1 MYTLYRFGTLTLPDE
16 MPTDDNSTA
25 PYSSAGIA
33 LSTGG
38 AFDSFGS
45 DQSYPAG
52 TYKLTKACSFHFT
65 SSATMRTYFN
75 ALRAMT
81 GQKTFLFRQW
91 DSGVVEW
98 VMARLLR
105 VDAEREVEN
114 KYHLEATLE
123 FEIYSHYW
131 HGSYLG
137 AWTFDAGYY
146 FDTGLYFDSGGDSVT
161 LNVSPKSFT
170 ITISGNAIIN
180 DPTITVTAGS
190 ANITALEIK
199 NTTTG
204 HLAEID
210 FTGTITASESLVI
223 DCGAYTVE
231 NDGSDAESDFA
242 LGSTHAIEE
251 WFRLAPG
258 ANTITVT
265 ITGGST
271 DSTIDFDYYEG
282 WK

>member
-1 MYTLYRFGTLTLPDE
+1 MYVLYRFGTLTLPDE

-25 PYSSAGIA
+25 PYMTDGLP

-38 AFDSFGS
+38 AYDLFGD
-45 DQSYPAG
+45 DQSYPIG
-52 TYKLTKACSFHFT
+52 TYELSKTCVFHFS
-65 SSATMRTYFN
+65 SSATARTYFN

-81 GQKTFLFRQW
+81 GQRQHLFRQW
-91 DSGVVEW
+91 DDGTVEW
-98 VMARLLR
+98 VTARLKKVSSKRELENVYHIE
-105 VDAEREVEN
+105 VDLTFEV
-114 KYHLEATLE
+114 
-123 FEIYSHYW
+123 YSHYW
-131 HGSYLG
+131 HGSYIG
-137 AWTFDAGYY
+137 AWTFDSGKY
-146 FDTGLYFDSGGDSVT
+146 FDTGLYFDSGGDGVV
-161 LNVSPKSFT
+161 LNTSPKTFT

-204 HLAEID
+204 HKAELD

-231 NDGSDAESDFA
+231 NDGVDAEDDFD
-242 LGSTHAIEE
+242 LGATHAIEE